1 MNDILDKFRE
11 AAIAFGLVRG
21 FEIVPD
27 GKLHRVDLEDEKKG
41 RASGWYVL
49 HTDGVPA
56 GAFGSWKASSMETWT
71 FKDRQSLTREERS
84 HLAAITAK
92 ARRERKAEEAQVQA
106 EAQRRAQAIW
116 NSIDAAPDS
125 HPYLVRKQV
134 RSHGLRQHRDLLAI
148 PLRDADGVLWSIQF
162 ISPTGEK
169 RFVSGSKKRGC
180 YAVIG
185 RPTAHGPVFITE
197 GYATA
202 ATIHEVTAE
211 AVVVAFDSGNLEPVA
226 KIMREKFPTREII
239 IAADND
245 RFTKKP
251 NGEKWNPGLEQAQQA
266 AHPIGARVAVPL
278 FESDEGKPTDFNDLF
293 LAQGAGAVLE
303 RIQVLEDT
311 LAPPEPNGA
320 SQPPSNQAQT
330 APATTS
336 APIRTA
342 AVDFFSPLPDVNGNG
357 KPLSTIENLA
367 EILRRLNVTV
377 RYNVITKEE
386 EILIPRQ
393 SFSIDNQ
400 ANASLAWLMSWCG
413 RFKMPTGQIGD
424 FITYLADQNPFNPVA
439 TWISSRPWDGK
450 SRFRA
455 LCNTITARGEAD
467 DLRIMDMKETLLR
480 RWFISAVA
488 AAFEPLGVSAHGV
501 LVFQGDQYVGKT
513 KWFKMLVPADLRVIR
528 DGMILKP
535 DDRDSVKQVVS
546 NWLVELGELD
556 ATFRKSDIAQLKS
569 FLTKDRDVLRRA
581 YARRESEF
589 ARRTVFFASVN
600 PKEFLHDQTGNRR
613 YWTIEVEALD
623 LEHKIDVQQ
632 VWAEVYELYK
642 SGESWF
648 LSKDEFGLLTE
659 SNKDFEARDP
669 IEERLRTRLDWDTHV
684 SFWEWRT
691 ATDVIIKC
699 GIDKPTQTEVVRAGN
714 IIRQLNGGQAKKSN
728 GLRLLLVP
736 GPADRF

>member
-1 MNDILDKFRE
+1 MNEILDKFRE
-11 AAIAFGLVRG
+11 AAIAFGLSRG
-21 FEIVPD
+21 FELVPD

-41 RASGWYVL
+41 RESGWYLL

-56 GAFGSWKASSMETWT
+56 GAFGSWKSGEMQTWT
-71 FKDRQSLTREERS
+71 FKDRNSLTKEERT

-92 ARRERKAEEAQVQA
+92 SRRERKSKEAEVQA
-106 EAQRRAQAIW
+106 EAQKRAEAIW
-116 NSIDAAPDS
+116 NSIEAAPDD
-125 HPYLVRKQV
+125 HPYLARKQV
-134 RSHGLRQHRDLLAI
+134 HSHGLRLHRGELLVV
-148 PLRDADGVLWSIQF
+148 PMRDGDGVLWSLQF

-169 RFVSGSKKRGC
+169 KFISGSKKRGC
-180 YAVIG
+180 YSTIG
-185 RPTAHGPVFITE
+185 RPTAQGAIFITE

-202 ATIHEVTAE
+202 ATIHEVTGE
-211 AVVVAFDSGNLEPVA
+211 AVVIAFDAGNLEPVA

-251 NGEKWNPGLEQAQQA
+251 NGEKYNPGIENAQQA

-278 FESDEGKPTDFNDLF
+278 FESDEGQPTDFNDLAIREG
-293 LAQGAGAVLE
+293 AQAVLD
-303 RIQVLEDT
+303 RILVTEAT
-311 LAPPEPNGA
+311 PTPAETPEP
-320 SQPPSNQAQT
+320 AQ
-330 APATTS
+330 APANTPTRPTKPS
-336 APIRTA
+336 T
-342 AVDFFSPLPDVNGNG
+342 VDFFSPLPDVNNSG

-377 RYNVITKEE
+377 RYNVISKEE
-386 EILIPRQ
+386 EILIPRE

-413 RFKMPTGQIGD
+413 RFKMPVGQVGD

-439 TWISSRPWDGK
+439 TWISSKPWDGK
-450 SRFRA
+450 SRLRA
-455 LCNTITARGEAD
+455 LYNTVQARGEAD
-467 DLRIMDMKETLLR
+467 EDRIGQMKEILLR
-480 RWFISAVA
+480 RWLISAVA
-488 AAFEPLGVSAHGV
+488 AAFEPMGVSAHGV
-501 LVFQGDQYVGKT
+501 LVFQGEQYVGKT

-556 ATFRKSDIAQLKS
+556 ATFRRSDIAQLKS
-569 FLTKDRDVLRRA
+569 FLTKDRDLLRRA
-581 YARRESEF
+581 YARRESEY

-600 PKEFLHDQTGNRR
+600 PKEFLHDPTGNRR
-613 YWTIEVEALD
+613 YWTIEVESLD
-623 LEHKIDVQQ
+623 LNHKIDVQQ

-648 LSKDEFGLLTE
+648 LSQDEFGMLTE

-669 IEERLRTRLDWDTHV
+669 IEERIRTRLDWTIHE
-684 SFWEWRT
+684 SYWEWKT

-699 GIDKPTQTEVVRAGN
+699 GVDKPTQAEVVRAGN
-714 IIRQLNGGQAKKSN
+714 IVRALNGGRSKKSN
-728 GLRLLLVP
+728 GLRLLYVP
-736 GPADRF
+736 GVPEKF